1 MPPRASEPLDFPH
14 LRSVPWAARI
24 GEFVGQLNLAT
35 TTNVYSNV
43 MLDETGLDYAALLE
57 RDS

>member
-1 MPPRASEPLDFPH
+1 MPPRASEPLDFQGASNP
-14 LRSVPWAARI
+14 AARI

-35 TTNVYSNV
+35 TTNVYSHV